1 MTVSGQTTTPFTTA
15 IDNALAAINADANLT
30 ATRVGEKIQ
39 ITVANAAATISN
51 VQSTTTTEK
60 GIFEVTGAT
69 LALTDAAGVAID
81 ALEKLGL
88 ETATNTDA
96 TSTKTVWVDELQP
109 PIKVG
114 YDEINQRLTF
124 KVDRTVLGTGTNSNF
139 NSFKVSG
146 ATTAEQTNNL
156 GIPASDDATETLIR
170 GGEVFFAEPFVAD
183 GEEIQLNDKRYGADV
198 QYNSDTK
205 TFTFSSG
212 STGEAIEANGLLAL
226 RRPKK
231 VLIFKLGVI
240 R

>member
-1 MTVSGQTTTPFTTA
+1 MHT
-15 IDNALAAINADANLT
+15 
-30 ATRVGEKIQ
+30 
-39 ITVANAAATISN
+39 ATISA

-69 LALTDAAGVAID
+69 LALTDAAGAAID

-156 GIPASDDATETLIR
+156 
-170 GGEVFFAEPFVAD
+170 VF
-183 GEEIQLNDKRYGADV
+183 QLLMMPQKH
-198 QYNSDTK
+198 
-205 TFTFSSG
+205 
-212 STGEAIEANGLLAL
+212 
-226 RRPKK
+226 
-231 VLIFKLGVI
+231 
-240 R
+240 